1 MDAREFAATKIALTP
16 GQRIEVGMQIVNS
29 TPPLIR
35 LPEAELSQGRYDVR
49 MATEEEARAMD
60 ALIRYAGET
69 RNFPG
74 VEAARDA
81 SEEMK
86 EITMAD
92 GQKGRFTIGLSVA
105 KNEDAIS
112 HASTL
117 SARDASEPERRRH
130 GRASRRERVCPYG

>member
-1 MDAREFAATKIALTP
+1 
-16 GQRIEVGMQIVNS
+16 MQIVNS

-81 SEEMK
+81 IEEMK
-86 EITMAD
+86 EIPLAAGKQGSFTLGLAVANTD
-92 GQKGRFTIGLSVA
+92 AAIPHAPPLIPRDNIGREA
-105 KNEDAIS
+105 
-112 HASTL
+112 
-117 SARDASEPERRRH
+117 
-130 GRASRRERVCPYG
+130 